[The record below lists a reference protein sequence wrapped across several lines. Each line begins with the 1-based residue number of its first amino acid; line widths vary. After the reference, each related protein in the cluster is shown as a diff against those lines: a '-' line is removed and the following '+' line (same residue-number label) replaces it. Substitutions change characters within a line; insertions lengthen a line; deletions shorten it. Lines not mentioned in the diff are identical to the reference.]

1 MYGEVERAISV
12 AVDELKRCGYEV
24 SIIKFTDKERGRMSE
39 LISEA
44 SDSKAIVLGTSTYER
59 GIFPQIEYV
68 ANLLIRKVNVEKPIL
83 IVSSYG
89 WGGMAG
95 KKLHEIFSDSKF
107 KISGMV
113 EFRGLPSNDDEE
125 NIRENV
131 RKLVRT

>member
-12 AVDELKRCGYEV
+12 AVDELKKGGYEV
-24 SIIKFTDKERGRMSE
+24 SIVKFTDKEHGKMSE

-44 SDSKAIVLGTSTYER
+44 SDAKAIILGTSTYEK
-59 GIFPQIEYV
+59 GIFPHMEYV

-83 IVSSYG
+83 IISSYG

-95 KKLHEIFSDSKF
+95 KRLREIFSDSNF
-107 KISGMV
+107 KISGIV
-113 EFRGLPSNDDEE
+113 EFRGLPSKDDEE

-131 RKLVRT
+131 RKLVRI